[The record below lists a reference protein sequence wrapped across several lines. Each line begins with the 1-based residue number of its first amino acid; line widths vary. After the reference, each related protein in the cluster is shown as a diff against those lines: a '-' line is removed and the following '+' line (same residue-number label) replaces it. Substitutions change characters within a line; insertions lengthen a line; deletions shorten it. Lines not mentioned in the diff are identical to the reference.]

1 MKSRFLLLMVTL
13 LAAATSFAN
22 INLQKYSMYLTAGT
36 ATAGKTIDVTLS
48 MKNANAITS
57 WQTKLAL
64 PEGFTLAA
72 ATASG
77 TRYGE
82 TLPTVTTQANEDG
95 TITLFCEVDEPMT
108 GTDGVVATLTL
119 AVAANVAAGEYK
131 LALNGAT
138 MVDLNEKAWARTETV
153 ETAITVEEATG
164 IQGDVNGDGIV
175 SSADIQG
182 VLNAIAA
189 SSNDPVADV
198 NGDGIVSSADI
209 QAVLNIIAGN

>member
-119 AVAANVAAGEYK
+119 AVAADVAAGDVGK
-131 LALNGAT
+131 VGGFQHFHGT
-138 MVDLNEKAWARTETV
+138 G
-153 ETAITVEEATG
+153 EAFLLLDAVTHHHG
-164 IQGDVNGDGIV
+164 LFNVV
-175 SSADIQG
+175 VPYG
-182 VLNAIAA
+182 VGGCRR
-189 SSNDPVADV
+189 S
-198 NGDGIVSSADI
+198 G
-209 QAVLNIIAGN
+209 QHE

>member
-1 MKSRFLLLMVTL
+1 
-13 LAAATSFAN
+13 
-22 INLQKYSMYLTAGT
+22 
-36 ATAGKTIDVTLS
+36 
-48 MKNANAITS
+48 
-57 WQTKLAL
+57 
-64 PEGFTLAA
+64 
-72 ATASG
+72 
-77 TRYGE
+77 
-82 TLPTVTTQANEDG
+82 
-95 TITLFCEVDEPMT
+95 MT

-119 AVAANVAAGEYK
+119 AVAADVAAGEYK

-209 QAVLNIIAGN
+209 QAILNIIAGN

>member
-1 MKSRFLLLMVTL
+1 MPSHHGR
-13 LAAATSFAN
+13 
-22 INLQKYSMYLTAGT
+22 Q
-36 ATAGKTIDVTLS
+36 
-48 MKNANAITS
+48 
-57 WQTKLAL
+57 KLAL

-164 IQGDVNGDGIV
+164 IKGDVDGDGQV
-175 SSADIQG
+175 GVGDIEA
-182 VLNAIAA
+182 VLVQMA
-189 SSNDPVADV
+189 SETPDMVADV
-198 NGDGIVSSADI
+198 DGDGQVGVGDI
-209 QAVLNIIAGN
+209 EAVLVIMANQ